1 MKSGYE
7 ECIKACRECLE
18 ACNHCFDKC
27 LMEEEAGMMAEC
39 IRLDR
44 ECAEMCG
51 YAIQAM
57 TRNSP
62 YAEDICQLLRKG
74 LRSLRQ

>member
-62 YAEDICQLLRKG
+62 YAEDILRKG